1 MGEDGPGTG
10 PGRLVVGSGSWHICG
25 KDLGKDLGAQK
36 LVFSAKG
43 LAVPCEPA
51 YYDYDLVMLSP
62 TMDLEL

>member
-1 MGEDGPGTG
+1 M
-10 PGRLVVGSGSWHICG
+10 VGLGSWHICG

-43 LAVPCEPA
+43 MAVPCEPA